1 MREVLDSME
10 DTKGL
15 SFEIVDWWDRPKF
28 FNKESTKEGLEFEF
42 QVNIFKRY
50 TCIALLLYFLF
61 GACSCLHVRIK
72 INHSAGC
79 RSMLREHDIK

>member
-1 MREVLDSME
+1 MWQESRTNGQTGNRNAGKVREVLDSME

-42 QVNIFKRY
+42 QVNIF
-50 TCIALLLYFLF
+50 
-61 GACSCLHVRIK
+61 
-72 INHSAGC
+72 
-79 RSMLREHDIK
+79 